1 MKVLYF
7 LLIFVGNVAGQD
19 LGGTIIVLVG
29 TQNKIVIA
37 ADSRKT
43 VSERGQNVR
52 SMDTD
57 CKISAL
63 PNNLVFAS
71 AGRRGHLSLGNP
83 QFTWDAYD
91 IARKVAG
98 ALNPGQGFVRSAAEA
113 WARQVIGKHDM
124 DSRRG
129 VIDPASAAKNEI
141 ESAFFSGIENAHP
154 IVYRVD
160 IIKAPPVEG
169 SPSSYIYK
177 ISDPLRFEPFRF
189 HPIGLTDVALEFG
202 TQTPRARDWME
213 TFQREHEGQ
222 SWDTTLPDFA
232 ERMVKLTAQFSV
244 ERNIVGGPT
253 DLVEVTARGIHWL
266 RSKPGCR

>member
-1 MKVLYF
+1 MKGLFF
-7 LLIFVGNVAGQD
+7 LLIFLGNAAGQD

-29 TQNKIVIA
+29 TQNKMVIA

-71 AGRRGHLSLGNP
+71 AGRRGHLSAGNP

-91 IARKVAG
+91 IARQVAG
-98 ALNPGQGFVRSAAEA
+98 ELNPGQVFIRMAAET
-113 WARQVIGKHDM
+113 WAGQVIAKHDM

-141 ESAFFSGIENAHP
+141 ESAFFAGIENAHS
-154 IVYRVD
+154 VAYRVD
-160 IIKAPPVEG
+160 IVKAPPVEG
-169 SPSSYIYK
+169 APNSYTYK

-202 TQTPRARDWME
+202 TQTPRARGWME
-213 TFQREHEGQ
+213 TFQREHDGQ
-222 SWDTTLPDFA
+222 SWDAVLPEFA
-232 ERMVKLTAQFSV
+232 ERLVKLTAQFSE
-244 ERNIVGGPT
+244 ERKIVGGPT
-253 DLVEVTARGIHWL
+253 DILEISARGIRWL
-266 RSKPGCR
+266 RNKPGCR